1 MSARIYRPS
10 PNPMQSGKGKSNQWI
25 LEHEPA
31 VARDIE
37 PLMGY
42 CSSSDMLSQIRLTF
56 SSKEQAES
64 YAKKQGLD
72 YHIEIAH
79 EATPKRVSYS
89 ENFSANRK
97 TPWTH

>member
-10 PNPMQSGKGKSNQWI
+10 PNPMQSGKGNSNQWI
-25 LEHEPA
+25 LEFDPA
-31 VARDIE
+31 TKREIE

-42 CSSSDMLSQIRLTF
+42 SSTSDMQSQIQLSF
-56 SSKEQAES
+56 ESKEQAEA

-72 YHIEIAH
+72 YRVEIEH
-79 EATPKRVSYS
+79 VATPKRVSYP
-89 ENFSANRK
+89 ENFSSTRK